1 LNNVIKERY
10 APEHKKNITDTADDT
25 LFRKSAKAGSVSA
38 LVTGAELGG
47 LSALILLQSSCR
59 YSSRFKSASVVLI
72 GATRYKLADACG
84 MQMQNLAE
92 KAQNTGNR
100 GTKD

>member
-1 LNNVIKERY
+1 
-10 APEHKKNITDTADDT
+10 
-25 LFRKSAKAGSVSA
+25 
-38 LVTGAELGG
+38 
-47 LSALILLQSSCR
+47 
-59 YSSRFKSASVVLI
+59 LI

-84 MQMQNLAE
+84 MQMQDLAE